1 MTKTVV
7 DYSKKPRWIISFVC
21 SKKETLGRIM
31 QIRFCQVRTWVEPDG
46 AAIRVR
52 FKYLEPETLR
62 FRFEVPTFGT
72 WIGPFWGL
80 AQIVGKRKRF
90 KPTYV
95 SIQQENRA
103 LRGKGKE
110 EEELGPGGLLTIPS
124 CLIKNKEI
132 IETRWYKRTNKY
144 KPVKHQTA
152 SAMWHCGHNAN
163 RSDW

>member
-7 DYSKKPRWIISFVC
+7 DYSKKPRWIISFVR

-80 AQIVGKRKRF
+80 DWTTSWTSWTSAANCCFVSEWISPGRSTIVKCGQSGPKTSTQSRSFEKAF
-90 KPTYV
+90 PCVNIVT
-95 SIQQENRA
+95 A
-103 LRGKGKE
+103 L
-110 EEELGPGGLLTIPS
+110 PLTVDR
-124 CLIKNKEI
+124 CC
-132 IETRWYKRTNKY
+132 R
-144 KPVKHQTA
+144 
-152 SAMWHCGHNAN
+152 
-163 RSDW
+163 